1 MRVFV
6 PLKCTESG
14 RKEKN
19 GERGDSRR
27 FFSPGGA
34 TSEQKILAILD
45 SRQNFLVLTR
55 ARLFGLSHPHE
66 CGEMSCDVS
75 ILARRGAESKQKI
88 KIMRKSAKKGAK
100 KGEKGAI
107 LLQNTKKKSKKRTKK
122 GQKGPPRF
130 GGLFFRCLGGR
141 ECPLG

>member
-1 MRVFV
+1 VYR
-6 PLKCTESG
+6 KGKKRKKRREG
-14 RKEKN
+14 RL
-19 GERGDSRR
+19 SP

-66 CGEMSCDVS
+66 CWEMFCDVS

-88 KIMRKSAKKGAK
+88 KIMRKRAKKGAK

-107 LLQNTKKKSKKRTKK
+107 LPQNAKKKPKKRTKK
-122 GQKGPPRF
+122 GQKGPPPRF